1 MKEKVSKKYLSVFLY
16 IAAAGLF
23 LWYIY
28 CGIAS
33 ASPFLRAGLLF
44 AICVFIYF
52 GTYTGSKGT
61 DAETAKKRMKIS
73 FAFMFVLYLTMLAT
87 FLFFDGYFGRDS
99 AQFEGA
105 WTKERFLE
113 YLETSANFIP
123 FKSTSSLIYGYSK
136 GWISLYKPMLNIGGN
151 LVAFMPFA
159 FFLPIL
165 FKKMRKI
172 IPFLLLTAGV
182 VIMVETTQ
190 LILRCGVCDVDDLIL
205 NVSGAGLLFALL
217 HIKPAR
223 KLMNKMTFDLY

>member
-1 MKEKVSKKYLSVFLY
+1 MKEKISKKYFSVFLY
-16 IAAAGLF
+16 IGAAGF
-23 LWYIY
+23 LCWYLY

-44 AICVFIYF
+44 ATCVFIYL
-52 GTYTGSKGT
+52 GTYTGTKKT

-73 FAFMFVLYLTMLAT
+73 FAFMFVLYLTMLVT
-87 FLFFDGYFGRDS
+87 FLFFESYFGRDS

-136 GWISLYKPMLNIGGN
+136 GWISLYKPLINIGGN

-159 FFLPIL
+159 FFLPVL
-165 FKKMRKI
+165 FRKMHKA
-172 IPFLLLTAGV
+172 IPFLLFTAGV

-217 HIKPAR
+217 HTKSVRRFMSKI
-223 KLMNKMTFDLY
+223 TFDLY